1 MAGTD
6 PWRAL
11 THGDR
16 RRTTAAVAGRQRC
29 YARCVMR
36 PTKLFHAIV
45 VVGASLTACGGDDDV
60 VADAGTDAGRDASAA
75 IDAAMSDDAGEDD
88 AGEDAFV
95 AIL

>member
-1 MAGTD
+1 
-6 PWRAL
+6 
-11 THGDR
+11 
-16 RRTTAAVAGRQRC
+16 
-29 YARCVMR
+29 MR

-60 VADAGTDAGRDASAA
+60 VADAGPGLDAGRDASAA
-75 IDAAMSDDAGEDD
+75 IDAAMNDDAGEDD

>member
-1 MAGTD
+1 
-6 PWRAL
+6 
-11 THGDR
+11 
-16 RRTTAAVAGRQRC
+16 
-29 YARCVMR
+29 MR

-75 IDAAMSDDAGEDD
+75 IDAAMNDDAGEDD